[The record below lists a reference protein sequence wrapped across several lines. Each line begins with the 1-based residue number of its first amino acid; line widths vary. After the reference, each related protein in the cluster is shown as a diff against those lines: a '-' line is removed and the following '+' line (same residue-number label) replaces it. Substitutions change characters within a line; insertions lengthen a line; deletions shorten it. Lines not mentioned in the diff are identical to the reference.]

1 MAERKRGGQGKSAFL
16 HPGSLGFKVRE
27 RKIHFFRKMDP
38 PRPLSGEERPR
49 T

>member
-1 MAERKRGGQGKSAFL
+1 MAERKRGGQGDRVILPPST
-16 HPGSLGFKVRE
+16 LGFKVRE